1 MQTSD
6 TGCQGP
12 ADRGPDRASSDA
24 TDGED
29 TMKAIAQDRYGAAD
43 ALELREV
50 DRPVVGEHDVLVRVE
65 AASANPY
72 DLHFMRGLP
81 YIVRG
86 AGSAGFGIRGPKLPI
101 RGRDLAGQVE
111 AVGALVTS
119 LRPGDDVYGVGRG
132 TFAGYAC
139 ASEREV
145 APKPANLTFAQA
157 AAMPVAATTALRALR
172 DHGRVQPGQA
182 VLINGAAGGVGT
194 FAVQI
199 AKAFGA
205 ETTGVCS
212 TRNVEMVRSIG
223 ADRVVDYTAE
233 DFTRGS
239 IRYDLI
245 LDLVG
250 NHSVSDCRR
259 ALEPN
264 GTLLL
269 SHGGRSAWFGPF
281 GQILRALVLSRFGSQ
296 KLFAFTAHVTT
307 ENLVALTEL
316 VQGGKV
322 TPVIDRTYPLD
333 ESPDAMRYLEGGHA
347 RGKVVITA

>member
-1 MQTSD
+1 
-6 TGCQGP
+6 
-12 ADRGPDRASSDA
+12 
-24 TDGED
+24 
-29 TMKAIAQDRYGAAD
+29 MKAIAQDRYGAPD
-43 ALELREV
+43 ALELRDV
-50 DRPVVGEHDVLVRVE
+50 DRPVVGDHDVLVRVQ

-72 DLHFMRGLP
+72 DLHYMRGLP

-86 AGSAGFGIRGPKLPI
+86 AASAGFGIRGPKLHI

-111 AVGALVTS
+111 AVGTLVTH
-119 LRPGDDVYGVGRG
+119 LRPGDEVYGVGLG

-139 ASEREV
+139 ASESEL
-145 APKPANLTFAQA
+145 APKPSNLTFVQA
-157 AAMPVAATTALRALR
+157 AAMPIAAVTALRALR
-172 DHGRVQPGQA
+172 DHGRVQPGQT

-205 ETTGVCS
+205 NTTGVCS

-223 ADRVVDYTAE
+223 ADHVIDYTAE
-233 DFTRGS
+233 DFTRGPN
-239 IRYDLI
+239 RYDLI

-250 NHSVSDCRR
+250 NHSVSACRR

-269 SHGGRSAWFGPF
+269 SHGGRSTWFGPF
-281 GQILRALVLSRFGSQ
+281 GQILRALVVSRFVSQ
-296 KLFAFTAHVTT
+296 KLLAFTAHVTT
-307 ENLVALTEL
+307 EDLVVLKEL
-316 VQGGKV
+316 AEVGKI
-322 TPVIDRTYPLD
+322 TPVIDRTYPLS
-333 ESPDAMRYLEGGHA
+333 ESPDAIRYLEAGHA

>member
-1 MQTSD
+1 
-6 TGCQGP
+6 
-12 ADRGPDRASSDA
+12 
-24 TDGED
+24 
-29 TMKAIAQDRYGAAD
+29 MKAIAQDRYGAPD

-50 DRPVVGEHDVLVRVE
+50 DKPVIGEHDVLVRVQ

-86 AGSAGFGIRGPKLPI
+86 AASAGFGIRGPKLPI

-111 AVGALVTS
+111 AVGTLVTH
-119 LRPGDDVYGVGRG
+119 LRPGDEVYGVGQG
-132 TFAGYAC
+132 TFARYAC
-139 ASEREV
+139 ASESEL

-157 AAMPVAATTALRALR
+157 AAMPVAAVTALRALR
-172 DHGRVQPGQA
+172 DHGQVQPGQT

-205 ETTGVCS
+205 VVTGVCS

-223 ADRVVDYTAE
+223 ADHVIDYTAE

-239 IRYDLI
+239 NRYDLI

-250 NHSVSDCRR
+250 NHSVSACRR
-259 ALEPN
+259 ALQPN
-264 GTLLL
+264 GMLLL
-269 SHGGRSAWFGPF
+269 SHGGRSRWFGPF
-281 GQILRALVLSRFGSQ
+281 GQILRAVVVSRFVSQ
-296 KLFAFTAHVTT
+296 KLLAFTAHVTK
-307 ENLVALTEL
+307 EDLVVLKEL
-316 VQGGKV
+316 AEGGKV
-322 TPVIDRTYPLD
+322 TPVIDRTYPLS
-333 ESPDAMRYLEGGHA
+333 EGPDAIRYLETGHA